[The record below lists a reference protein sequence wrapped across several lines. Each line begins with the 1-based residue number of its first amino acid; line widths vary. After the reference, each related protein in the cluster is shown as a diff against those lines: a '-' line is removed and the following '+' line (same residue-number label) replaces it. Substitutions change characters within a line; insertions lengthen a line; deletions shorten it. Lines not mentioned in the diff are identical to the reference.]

1 VELTNGWEMSMQVE
15 RELLTAREVQQML
28 GLGLSKVYDMMARGE
43 LPTLRIGRL
52 VRVPRSAL
60 MEWMAS
66 RTRSGGSSGRV
77 EAA

>member
-1 VELTNGWEMSMQVE
+1 MSGQK
-15 RELLTAREVQQML
+15 ELLTAKEVQQVL

-52 VRVPRSAL
+52 VRVPRSGL
-60 MEWMAS
+60 MEWIATS
-66 RTRSGGSSGRV
+66 TQGGLGSGS

>member
-1 VELTNGWEMSMQVE
+1 MEDVNKKTVE
-15 RELLTAREVQQML
+15 RELLTAQEVQQML

-52 VRVPRSAL
+52 IRVPRSAL
-60 MEWMAS
+60 MDWMVS
-66 RTRSGGSSGRV
+66 RTRPVRSADRA